1 MLAGANPKIL
11 GYLRDRTQHLV
22 PPRLAARALLRY
34 WRLRSRFAGVVLA
47 GRKRVAG
54 WPAASSPW
62 FAAGALAASKRF
74 AAAVL
79 AAIVTAGVLAAARTR
94 LHGNKRVSTL
104 ISTVAGWLV
113 PSPVSFLS
121 HVLVLSLGFVLVV
134 PILGPRASLVTP
146 VAARSGAPHY
156 ITALYS
162 STSADSAEADRPP
175 VPHPPARVA
184 PTAAPRVAVVAAAPT
199 ARPKPAFVP
208 PPPGSGGD
216 GLAAIYSVFN
226 GSPGLTWALRV
237 ANCESHYNPL
247 AVNRYSG
254 ASGLFQFMPST
265 WNANFPGQN
274 IWDPYAQARGALA
287 FYNAGRTNAWTC
299 K

>member
-1 MLAGANPKIL
+1 M
-11 GYLRDRTQHLV
+11 
-22 PPRLAARALLRY
+22 
-34 WRLRSRFAGVVLA
+34 VLA
-47 GRKRVAG
+47 TRGQLL
-54 WPAASSPW
+54 
-62 FAAGALAASKRF
+62 ALRAP
-74 AAAVL
+74 
-79 AAIVTAGVLAAARTR
+79 TARGEIRP
-94 LHGNKRVSTL
+94 STL
-104 ISTVAGWLV
+104 LSITGWLV
-113 PSPVSFLS
+113 PSPLSFLS

-134 PILGPRASLVTP
+134 PVLGPRPSLVIP

-156 ITALYS
+156 ITMLYS
-162 STSADSAEADRPP
+162 GNSVDAAEADRPP
-175 VPHPPARVA
+175 GPHAGARVA
-184 PTAAPRVAVVAAAPT
+184 PTPAPKIAVRAAAPAAPT
-199 ARPKPAFVP
+199 AKPQPVFQ

-216 GLAAIYSVFN
+216 GLAAIYAVFN